1 MGRIDSFEDLDCWQ
15 VARHLVKLVFECCE
29 RGKMQQQF
37 ELKNQLKKAALSS
50 VNNIAEG
57 FSRFHTKDSIRFY
70 DISQSSLAEVK
81 SMLFTIEDL
90 DLLTASEIEE
100 LKAKTEEARNLT
112 LGLIRYLNKTKTAK
126 T

>member
-100 LKAKTEEARNLT
+100 LKARNLT
-112 LGLIRYLNKTKTAK
+112 LGLIRYLNKTKTVK